1 MYDYILFFSVINLN
15 ANLYIYLMPTKLGKP
30 LKDELID
37 IIIRNQ
43 PPRLETQLPVLSRF
57 WLRKLPKAHLARLA
71 AEHNIY

>member
-1 MYDYILFFSVINLN
+1 
-15 ANLYIYLMPTKLGKP
+15 MPTKLGKP

-43 PPRLETQLPVLSRF
+43 PPKLETQLPVLSRF